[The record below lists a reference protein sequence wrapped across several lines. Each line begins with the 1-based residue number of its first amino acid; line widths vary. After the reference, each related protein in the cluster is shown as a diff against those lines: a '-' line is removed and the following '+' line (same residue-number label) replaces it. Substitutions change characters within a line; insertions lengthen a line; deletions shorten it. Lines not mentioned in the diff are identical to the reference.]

1 MARTALVV
9 KCARKQKAHKRA
21 IKAGKKPKFPTRTYH
36 RCANCGK
43 IRAYMRR
50 FGICRICFRRLASEG
65 MIMGVRKSSW

>member
-9 KCARKQKAHKRA
+9 KCRRKQKAHAHCVK
-21 IKAGKKPKFPTRTYH
+21 IGKKPKHPTRVYN

-50 FGICRICFRRLASEG
+50 FGICRICFRQMASEG
-65 MIMGVRKSSW
+65 HIMGVRKSSW